1 MKFNCLQDEFSR
13 FLQVAVRAIATKS
26 TLPILTGILLETKDN
41 YLRCLATDLE
51 IAVEVKINNLQIIK
65 PGAVVVSGK
74 TFVEIIRHLP
84 QTTVDVELDE
94 NSKMLQIT
102 SQHASYQIPTLPVEE
117 FPALPELAEN
127 EAIEVNGDSLK
138 EAIRQTIYATLA
150 DDPRP
155 FLSSIL
161 WEISPN
167 QLRMV
172 ATDVNRIAVKD
183 LPVKGGSQ
191 GTALVPVRSLR
202 EMAAIF
208 GGFEDEGLQIYFN
221 EKLIFVVGKGITFS
235 SRLIEAQFPR
245 YEQVIPKDYL
255 GSFVVNRSEFIQ
267 ALERTSLVSTSVKIQ
282 VQEPNLIMTSKEPDR
297 GRSYEE
303 VKIDFSGKEL
313 EIGFNA
319 RFLLDFLKATGA
331 ERITGKYVQ
340 EQKPVLLQ
348 GEGED
353 GYMYVVAPLKLTV

>member
-1 MKFNCLQDEFSR
+1 MKFNCLQDEFAR
-13 FLQVAVRAIATKS
+13 FLQIAVRAIATKS
-26 TLPILTGILLETKDN
+26 TLPILTGILLETKEN

-51 IAVEVKINNLQIIK
+51 IAVEVKITNLEISK
-65 PGAVVVSGK
+65 PGAVVIPGK

-84 QTTVDVELDE
+84 QTTVDIELDE
-94 NSKMLQIT
+94 NSKMLQIS
-102 SQHASYQIPTLPVEE
+102 SQHLSYQIPTLPVEE
-117 FPALPELAEN
+117 FPSLPELTEN
-127 EAIEVNGDSLK
+127 EAIEVKGDALR

-161 WEISPN
+161 WEIAPDK
-167 QLRMV
+167 LRMV

-183 LPVKGGSQ
+183 LPVQGNLQ

-208 GGFEDEGLQIYFN
+208 GGFEDEGLHIFIN
-221 EKLIFVVGKGITFS
+221 EKLLFVVSKGITFS

-255 GSFVVNRSEFIQ
+255 GSFTVGRTELIQ
-267 ALERTSLVSTSVKIQ
+267 ALERTSLVSSSLKIQ
-282 VQEPNLIMTSKEPDR
+282 VQDSNLIMTSKEPDR

-319 RFLLDFLKATGA
+319 RFLLDFLKATDA
-331 ERITGKYVQ
+331 ERVTGKYVQ

-348 GEGED
+348 GEGEE